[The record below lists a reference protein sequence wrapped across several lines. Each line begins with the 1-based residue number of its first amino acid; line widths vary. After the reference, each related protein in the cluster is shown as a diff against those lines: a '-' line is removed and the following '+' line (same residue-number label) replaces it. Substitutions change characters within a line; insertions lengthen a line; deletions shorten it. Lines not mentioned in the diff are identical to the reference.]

1 MNREFI
7 AEQFKVL
14 QDHICKRLEEVDG
27 KSVFIEDLWKRDEGG
42 GGRTRIIKDGTILE
56 KGGVAFSEVH
66 GPVSEIMRKQLG
78 LDGESFFATGV
89 SIVLH
94 PNSPFVPIIHMNVR
108 YFEMNTGVYWFGGG
122 IDLTPHYI
130 KPNQAAWFHT
140 DLKNVC
146 DSYNSTFYE
155 RFKSWA
161 DDYFY
166 LPHRDET
173 RGVGGLFFDHLT
185 AEDCHLTKE
194 QLLDFCLDLGRL
206 FPETYE
212 KQVLA
217 GKDLEVK
224 PDQLNWRNLRRGRYV
239 EFNLVHDRGT
249 KFGLLS
255 GGRTESILMSL
266 PKDASWEYGFT
277 PEVDSPEAFTLN
289 NLKKGIDWL
298 NA

>member
-42 GGRTRIIKDGTILE
+42 GGRTRIIKEGTILE

-130 KPNQAAWFHT
+130 KPNLAAWFHA

-173 RGVGGLFFDHLT
+173 RGVGGIFFDHLT
-185 AEDCHLTKE
+185 SEDCHLTKE